1 MITLSELSLRVDV
14 AAREEENQ
22 EVFIVGNELKL
33 ANGTP
38 VATLRRKYECGNI
51 SKRKS
56 ENGRPQK

>member
-1 MITLSELSLRVDV
+1 MILLSELSLLIDV

-22 EVFIVGNELKL
+22 EVFIVENELKL

-38 VATLRRKYECGNI
+38 VATLRKKYESGNI

-56 ENGRPQK
+56 ESGKPQK